1 MPKSPVRPQAFQ
13 PAIDSS
19 FPPRWPTYF
28 APLLRGMCGVIN
40 ALHVCCI
47 AFALAFALSFAL
59 APAFALAFTSLSLSP
74 RSDFPPLT
82 VTIPAMRPRFQWNL
96 GRRTLPL
103 GDRTLVM
110 GVLNVTP
117 DSFSDGGR
125 YLDPAAATAHG
136 LALLDDGAD
145 ILDIGGES
153 TRPGTPIIQSGTEPT
168 PAAAVTARQE
178 LDRVLPIIQA
188 IKQQRPQSILSID
201 TYKSTVA
208 RTAIDAGVEIV
219 NDVSGFLWDSAM
231 ADTIAQRP
239 CGAILMHVRGLP
251 HQWIDLPPE
260 PDIVT
265 LVREGLRERTAQ
277 ALDAGIARSAIV
289 LDPGFG
295 FGKSLDE
302 NYPLLAHFAE
312 FQSLG
317 FPLLAALSR
326 KGFLGHTLTTRFA
339 EITAQSLN
347 NSRSINLA
355 TEGTQTENAS
365 TPPDA
370 RDNATIAASV
380 AAALA
385 GAHIVRVHA
394 VRPVVEALAIADA
407 ILRASGQAQTRPPLV
422 EGK

>member
-1 MPKSPVRPQAFQ
+1 
-13 PAIDSS
+13 
-19 FPPRWPTYF
+19 
-28 APLLRGMCGVIN
+28 
-40 ALHVCCI
+40 
-47 AFALAFALSFAL
+47 
-59 APAFALAFTSLSLSP
+59 
-74 RSDFPPLT
+74 
-82 VTIPAMRPRFQWNL
+82 MRPRFQWNL

-103 GDRTLVM
+103 GERTLVM

-125 YLDPAAATAHG
+125 YLDPAAAVAHG
-136 LALLDDGAD
+136 LALLDEGAD

-153 TRPGTPIIQSGTEPT
+153 TRPGTPIVQSGAEPA
-168 PAAAVTARQE
+168 PAAVTARQE

-188 IKQQRPQSILSID
+188 IKRQRPQAILSID

-208 RTAIDAGVEIV
+208 RAAIDAGVEIV

-265 LVREGLRERTAQ
+265 LVREGLRERTAE

-295 FGKSLDE
+295 FGKNLDE

-317 FPLLAALSR
+317 LPLLAAVSR
-326 KGFLGHTLTTRFA
+326 KGFLGQTVTARFA
-339 EITAQSLN
+339 KMARESSN
-347 NSRSINLA
+347 NSAANVLVARNTKI
-355 TEGTQTENAS
+355 ENARI
-365 TPPDA
+365 PPDA
-370 RDNATIAASV
+370 RDNATLAASV

-385 GAHIVRVHA
+385 GAHIIRVHA
-394 VRPVVEALAIADA
+394 VRPAVEALAIADA
-407 ILRASGQAQTRPPLV
+407 ILRSV
-422 EGK
+422 